1 MFNDERITNLEHK
14 LQDHIS
20 DCHRWEEDDYLCY
33 IKKDI
38 ITDKYIVST
47 AKILKVIPLES
58 YSIGDSPEELVIEDL
73 GDGNVTKIGSHIG
86 YSDREEAELVV
97 DIKNMKI
104 DIANI
109 KNHMNK

>member
-14 LQDHIS
+14 LQDHVS
-20 DCHRWEEDDYLCY
+20 SCHRWEEDEYLCY
-33 IKKDI
+33 VKKDI
-38 ITDKYIVST
+38 ITDKYRVST

-58 YSIGDSPEELVIEDL
+58 YSIGYSPEELVIEDL
-73 GDGNVTKIGSHIG
+73 EDGNVTKIGSNIG
-86 YSDREEAELVV
+86 YSDREKAELVV

-109 KNHMNK
+109 KNHLNK